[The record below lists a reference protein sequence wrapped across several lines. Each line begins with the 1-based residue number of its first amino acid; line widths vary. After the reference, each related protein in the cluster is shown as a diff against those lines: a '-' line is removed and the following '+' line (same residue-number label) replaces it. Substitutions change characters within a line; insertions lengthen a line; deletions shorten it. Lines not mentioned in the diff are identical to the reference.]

1 MYTLAA
7 PDSTSTQAM
16 RHQHVS
22 YSSGRREMVSD
33 LVTAWL
39 AYDAIRTLI
48 ALVVAGILLFI
59 SRKDR

>member
-1 MYTLAA
+1 
-7 PDSTSTQAM
+7 
-16 RHQHVS
+16 
-22 YSSGRREMVSD
+22 MVSD